1 MLKPF
6 SKLQR
11 KIYQGDVEHKF
22 VALCSAEGERTGD
35 TERRLSQMKDK
46 IITRRDFLRVTAGAA
61 MAATLD
67 SGILGEAQ
75 AEPTARVVLVRNAE
89 VLGREGKVQ
98 GEILQSM
105 LDEAVKNLL
114 ETNEPMEAWKRLVKS
129 SDVVGIKSNEWNRL
143 PTPKELEAAIKR
155 RILNVGVAEKNIAI
169 DDRGVL
175 NNPVFLNATA
185 LVNVRPLRTHH
196 WSGVGTCLKN
206 YIQFVPDPWAYHDEG
221 CSSLGKIWTYP
232 IVKGKTRLNILSA
245 LTPQFYGRGA
255 HFFDRRYV
263 WAYKGLIVG
272 TDPVAVDAV
281 GARLLQVK
289 RTGFFGEDRAL
300 DVPPIHIMAAD
311 KRYHLG
317 VSDMRH
323 IRLIKLGWMEEVLI

>member
-1 MLKPF
+1 
-6 SKLQR
+6 
-11 KIYQGDVEHKF
+11 
-22 VALCSAEGERTGD
+22 
-35 TERRLSQMKDK
+35 MKNK

-61 MAATLD
+61 MAATVE
-67 SGILGEAQ
+67 SGILGEVW
-75 AEPTARVVLVRNAE
+75 AEPTAKVVLIRHAE
-89 VLGREGKVQ
+89 VLGRQDKVQ

-114 ETNEPMEAWKRLVKS
+114 ETNQPMVAWKRFFKS
-129 SDVVGIKSNEWNRL
+129 SDVVGIKSNEWHRL

-155 RILNVGVAEKNIAI
+155 RILNAGVAEKNIGI

-206 YIQFVPDPWAYHDEG
+206 YISFVPDPWSYHDEG
-221 CSSLGKIWTYP
+221 CSPLGKIWTYP
-232 IVKGKTRLNILSA
+232 IVKGKTRVNILSA

-263 WAYKGLIVG
+263 WSYKGLIVG

-281 GARLLQVK
+281 GAHLLQTK
-289 RTGFFGEDRAL
+289 RIGFFGEDRAL
-300 DVPPIHIMAAD
+300 DVAPVHIMAAD
-311 KRYHLG
+311 KKYHLG
-317 VSDMRH
+317 VSDMRR
-323 IRLIKLGWMEEVLI
+323 IQLIKLGWMEEVLI